1 MWNGH
6 SLLIEGVL
14 ELSHHHFLLLS
25 SFSESFCLHI
35 LFNLVWLRIL
45 VVALLILV
53 QSIHFIFLVKRLQSM
68 LLRLLSHEHLLFF
81 FSIVILDSISFFK
94 AGCTQIS
101 NIGIIVLILLQNL
114 LFHHVVVLTSC
125 ISSMLVPLSLILL
138 ILSLF
143 HAEVHHIFKAFILS
157 ITGLLHLVCLSTCL
171 MNFLLHPRFFKLE
184 HFNTVLYEL
193 CLYRHIYPLVLSLE

>member
-1 MWNGH
+1 
-6 SLLIEGVL
+6 
-14 ELSHHHFLLLS
+14 
-25 SFSESFCLHI
+25 
-35 LFNLVWLRIL
+35 
-45 VVALLILV
+45 
-53 QSIHFIFLVKRLQSM
+53 M

-143 HAEVHHIFKAFILS
+143 HAEVHHIFKALILS
-157 ITGLLHLVCLSTCL
+157 ITGLLHLECLSTCL

-193 CLYRHIYPLVLSLE
+193 CFYRQSHDRSVLLLPKRRLVEDPQENSAEESRSAASVVVGGSSSSSRQET